1 MEIDMFGLMASI
13 ESMLLYPLASTPW
26 RVSAPQAIQKI
37 KPAKKLIK
45 RDEMPGMWHEARG

>member
-1 MEIDMFGLMASI
+1 MASI